1 MRHFVFALFALL
13 FVTDSLAAAQE
24 ILPVRGDEVVP
35 GVTDA
40 VYVDV
45 LPELIYRVPLEYP
58 QIAREAGVD
67 GTVMVQLLVDTN
79 GVVVNALVKK
89 SIPMLDGAAL
99 KCVRQWRFKPAF
111 SNGRPVSTWIGAP
124 VLFDLKA
131 KPERH
136 PGPPP
141 PPRSAGRHDERP
153 RLPEGEPL
161 RPAEWPAGWARG
173 EEGILFAEQIVL
185 EQLPKVERRPK
196 ARFDGK
202 PSPRETPRDVLVVA
216 MVRVEPEG
224 HVSAA
229 RIVKSVPPYDAFAL
243 RTVQLW
249 KFRPAIQRGVPVAV
263 SLYVPVMVRTR

>member
-1 MRHFVFALFALL
+1 MRRLL
-13 FVTDSLAAAQE
+13 FLFIATCFAGVIHAAPQE
-24 ILPVRGDEVVP
+24 ILPVRADEVQGLGFDRP
-35 GVTDA
+35 F
-40 VYVDV
+40 VDTM
-45 LPELIYRVPLEYP
+45 PELIYRVPP
-58 QIAREAGVD
+58 VWPSIAREAGVD
-67 GTVMVQLLVDTN
+67 GTVKVQFLVDTN
-79 GVVVNALVKK
+79 GVVSNARVVK
-89 SIPMLDGAAL
+89 SIPMLDAAAL
-99 KCVRQWRFKPAF
+99 ECVRQWRFKPAF
-111 SNGRPVSTWIGAP
+111 SGGRPVSVWVGAP

-131 KPERH
+131 KPEKH

-141 PPRSAGRHDERP
+141 PPRSAGRPAERP
-153 RLPEGEPL
+153 RLPEGDPL
-161 RPAEWPAGWARG
+161 RPAEWPAGWSRG

-196 ARFDGK
+196 ARFEGK